1 MNTPDLARAIAG
13 ALPCVVLAMPALL
26 GTVAAQAQPTA
37 SRAAMLNPVI
47 YPARDQSAKQQ
58 DQDKYE
64 CYDWSKKQSGFDPAQ
79 APPPSAPPSAQA
91 APAPS
96 STANASA
103 GVNGSMVRGA
113 AGGAAV
119 AELAH
124 KDAGRGAAVGVL
136 GSAVAQRIKSQQA
149 TAKPSTAAQQQQQ
162 AQQQMAEQMAAREQL
177 RTNYARA
184 FSACMEAR
192 GYVLK

>member
-1 MNTPDLARAIAG
+1 MNALDFFRAA
-13 ALPCVVLAMPALL
+13 VPALTAL
-26 GTVAAQAQPTA
+26 IGTLAAPAQAQPSA
-37 SRAAMLNPVI
+37 ARAAMLNPVI
-47 YPARDQSAKQQ
+47 YPARDQSARQQ

-64 CYDWSKKQSGFDPAQ
+64 CYDWSKKQSGFDPVQ
-79 APPPSAPPSAQA
+79 APPPAATPPA

-96 STANASA
+96 ANTTAIASN

-124 KDAGRGAAVGVL
+124 KDAGHGAAVGVL
-136 GSAVAQRIKSQQA
+136 GSAVVQRIKSQQA
-149 TAKPSTAAQQQQQ
+149 ATKSNTAVQQQQAAQQQQL
-162 AQQQMAEQMAAREQL
+162 AEQMAAREQQ

>member
-1 MNTPDLARAIAG
+1 MNALDFFRAA
-13 ALPCVVLAMPALL
+13 VPALTAL
-26 GTVAAQAQPTA
+26 IGTLAAPAQAQPSA
-37 SRAAMLNPVI
+37 ARAAMLNPVI
-47 YPARDQSAKQQ
+47 YPARDQSARQQ

-64 CYDWSKKQSGFDPAQ
+64 CYDWSKKQSGFDPVQ
-79 APPPSAPPSAQA
+79 APPPAATPPA

-96 STANASA
+96 ANTTAIASN

-124 KDAGRGAAVGVL
+124 KDAGHGAVGVL
-136 GSAVAQRIKSQQA
+136 GSAVVQRIKSQQA
-149 TAKPSTAAQQQQQ
+149 ATKSNTAVQQQQAAQQQQL
-162 AQQQMAEQMAAREQL
+162 AEQMAAGEQQ